1 LEKLLENTQKEIEE
15 KTYSE
20 KRFKMKNL
28 ITEALELIKGEKSIS
43 QLIESPDDKE
53 LLEKVLKVD

>member
-1 LEKLLENTQKEIEE
+1 LEKLLDHTQKEIEE

-28 ITEALELIKGEKSIS
+28 ITEALEIIKGEKSIS

-53 LLEKVLKVD
+53 LQEKVLKVD